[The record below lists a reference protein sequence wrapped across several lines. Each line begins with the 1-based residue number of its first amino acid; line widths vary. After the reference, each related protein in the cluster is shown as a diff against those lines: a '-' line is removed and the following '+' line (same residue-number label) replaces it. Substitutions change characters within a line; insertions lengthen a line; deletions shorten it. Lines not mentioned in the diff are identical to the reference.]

1 MQDWGQAARKDAAAE
16 AALAPWRG
24 ALRHLLP
31 LALMVLFVLALRE
44 RAAAL
49 DLAAVGAALAA
60 VSALQWLGSVA
71 ATAISFAALAQY
83 DVLIHRQLATAV
95 PEPQARRAGAA
106 AIALSQTLGFGLV
119 TGALVRWRMLPGT
132 SLGQA
137 TRITALVALAFLA
150 GWAVVT
156 AAVVAVLPMVP
167 GARWMALAVLAGL
180 AALVAVGI
188 WRPQRWPPLAL
199 AARIV
204 ALAALDTAAAAVALW
219 VLLPSGIEAG
229 PALLPAFLLAVG
241 AGLISGTPGG
251 VGAFELAL
259 LALLPAQPAEPLLAA
274 VLAWRAVYY
283 ALPAALGVL
292 AMARAPKAHGQRV
305 LPLVRRGGPVP
316 EAPRAEV
323 GLLAQGEHGLL
334 LSPDGSPGWLLAETG
349 QTVTALLDPL
359 TPERLGGGMLAE
371 VRAQAAQRGRIACLY
386 KITARTAAQARAAG
400 WAVLP
405 VAQESVIDTARFA
418 LAGPAHAGL
427 RRKLRHAAKA
437 GVRVSSVPPGGALPG
452 AQMAALSAAWVTAR
466 GGERGFSM
474 GRYTPGYVAGQH
486 CLLAWQ
492 DGRLVAFA
500 SFHAG
505 RGEWTLD
512 LMRSGTALPGGT
524 MQALIAEAI
533 AQAAAAGVPRLSL
546 AAVPLDL
553 AQLRGLPAL
562 VWRLM
567 GHKPCGLAQ
576 FKAGFAPRWQV
587 LYIAAPSRLGLALAA
602 ADIARA
608 IRHPPPLPA
617 PQYGFATTRPAWQRS
632 ASPRPERLPRCPTPS
647 PACLP
652 AATGSWPMAR
662 PERTSST
669 WASAR
674 ARPPRC
680 GM

>member
-1 MQDWGQAARKDAAAE
+1 MQDWGQAARKGAAAE
-16 AALAPWRG
+16 GALAPGRG

-31 LALMVLFVLALRE
+31 LALMGLFVLALHE
-44 RAAAL
+44 KAAAL
-49 DLAAVGAALAA
+49 DLAAVGAALAT
-60 VSALQWLGSVA
+60 VSPLQWLGSVA
-71 ATAISFAALAQY
+71 ATAVSFAALAQY
-83 DVLIHRQLATAV
+83 DVLIHRQLGAAL
-95 PEPQARRAGAA
+95 PERQVRRAGAA
-106 AIALSQTLGFGLV
+106 AIALSQTLGFGIV

-156 AAVVAVLPMVP
+156 AAVVALLPMVP
-167 GARWMALAVLAGL
+167 GARWMALAVLAGV
-180 AALVAVGI
+180 AALVTVGF
-188 WRPQRWPPLAL
+188 WRPQLRLGARVLRFPPLAL

-204 ALAALDTAAAAVALW
+204 ALAALDTAAAALALW
-219 VLLPSGIEAG
+219 LLLPGGSEAG
-229 PALLPAFLLAVG
+229 PALLPAFLLALG

-292 AMARAPKAHGQRV
+292 AMARAPKARALRR
-305 LPLVRRGGPVP
+305 LPMVRHGGPVP
-316 EAPRAEV
+316 PAPRAEI
-323 GLLAQGEHGLL
+323 GLMAQGEHGLL
-334 LSPDGSPGWLLAETG
+334 LARDGTPGWLLAETG

-359 TPERLGGGMLAE
+359 APERLGGGMLAE
-371 VRAQAAQRGRIACLY
+371 VQAQAAQRGRVACLY

-400 WAVLP
+400 WTVLP
-405 VAQESVIDTARFA
+405 VAQEAVIDPARFA

-437 GVRVSSVPPGGALPG
+437 GVTVSSVPPGGALPG
-452 AQMAALSAAWVTAR
+452 AQMAALSAAWVSARGGGR

-492 DGRLVAFA
+492 EGRLVAFA
-500 SFHAG
+500 TFHAG

-512 LMRSGTALPGGT
+512 LMRSGTGLPDGT

-546 AAVPLDL
+546 AAVPPDPVR
-553 AQLRGLPAL
+553 LRGLPARI
-562 VWRLM
+562 WRLM

-576 FKAGFAPRWQV
+576 FKAGFAPRWQT
-587 LYIAAPSRLGLALAA
+587 LYIAAPSALGLALAA

-608 IRHPPPLPA
+608 IRHPPPLPGTPDGG
-617 PQYGFATTRPAWQRS
+617 PQYGFATARPAWQRS
-632 ASPRPERLPRCPTPS
+632 SMPCPERLPR
-647 PACLP
+647 
-652 AATGSWPMAR
+652 
-662 PERTSST
+662 
-669 WASAR
+669 
-674 ARPPRC
+674 
-680 GM
+680 